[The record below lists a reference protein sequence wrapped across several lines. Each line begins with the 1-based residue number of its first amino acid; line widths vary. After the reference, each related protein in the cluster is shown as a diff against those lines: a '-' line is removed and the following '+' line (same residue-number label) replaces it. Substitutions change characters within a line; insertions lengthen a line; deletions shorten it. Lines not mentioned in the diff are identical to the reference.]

1 MVVAQMSTP
10 KESSTLETEFT
21 SFLLFA
27 AGILFVVESIIHYNT
42 FFVVTHGSNNTL
54 TTTIL
59 VGGNAGIGIVCLGL
73 AYACWKGPD
82 NKDLFG
88 FVALLSGLL
97 SLSYL
102 TVEIIE
108 SLSPNLYFSTFVNY
122 FQFVVGYGS
131 VTIFVELLIV
141 FFSLRVYRSIPGV

>member
-1 MVVAQMSTP
+1 MSTSP

-27 AGILFVVESIIHYNT
+27 AGILFVLETIIHYNT
-42 FFVVTHGSNNTL
+42 FFIATHGSNTL
-54 TTTIL
+54 TTIIL
-59 VGGNAGIGIVCLGL
+59 VGGNAGIGILYLGL
-73 AYACWKGPD
+73 AYACWKSPD

-97 SLSYL
+97 SLSYFI
-102 TVEIIE
+102 VEIIE
-108 SLSPNLYFSTFVNY
+108 SLSPNLYFSSFVNY
-122 FQFVVGYGS
+122 FQFVIGYGS

-141 FFSLRVYRSIPGV
+141 FFSFRSYRLIREA

>member
-1 MVVAQMSTP
+1 MSTTP
-10 KESSTLETEFT
+10 KESSSLETEFT

-27 AGILFVVESIIHYNT
+27 AGILFVDEAIIHYST
-42 FFVVTHGSNNTL
+42 FFVVTHGSL
-54 TTTIL
+54 ALSTTIL
-59 VGGNAGIGIVCLGL
+59 VGGNAGVGILFLGL
-73 AYACWKGPD
+73 AYVCWKSPD

-102 TVEIIE
+102 IVGIIE
-108 SLSPNLYFSTFVNY
+108 SLSPNLYFSSFVNY
-122 FQFVVGYGS
+122 FQFVIGYGS

-141 FFSLRVYRSIPGV
+141 FFSFRSYRSIHET